1 MLSTKHSWQR
11 ARGTIAVATF
21 MATFVAFT
29 PSGEAAKKK
38 KKKGGAKVQKLTA
51 GGPKLKYDQ
60 FRRKIEFKV
69 AEKREEQISGIEK
82 LLGLGPD
89 ESEVPDLK
97 FRLAELFYE
106 KSRFYFFRGQ
116 EANDQSIRATSANQK
131 SQLVE
136 DEKQNMRESKV
147 WLTKAMDIYRE
158 LRERFPK
165 YKRTPE
171 VLFALGQSYWNEGR
185 YQDSINVY
193 RDLIVGFRDS
203 PLVAEAW
210 IAFGEYYFSEGDVN
224 RALKSYQK
232 AAADK
237 RSRVYG
243 FALYKQAWCYYNMS
257 EWKEAL
263 RKFKATVF
271 YSQLA
276 EQLSGENKIA
286 LGREAQK
293 DFVRTYSH
301 VGDEKR
307 ARHVLA
313 DLVGEDNCKGKKCL
327 TLLEQLA
334 GLWFDEGYF
343 QEAASLYKQLIR
355 GNPTNTKNPFFQGRI
370 VDLTS
375 RSGQKKKVI
384 IETRQLVKMYKE
396 TSARAGATEQGKE
409 HLEEARIL
417 AETTM
422 RRLAQIWN
430 REAKKTRND
439 KTYGY
444 ARTMYEDYLALF
456 SSTKY
461 AYEMTFQLGD
471 LYYKLERFND
481 AASAYEKTV
490 LADPKGKYMIQA
502 ATDNILAV
510 EEHTKDLGLKAP
522 KNINNPVPLHEQ
534 KKRLVAAC
542 DRYASLVPA
551 DKAKELVPV
560 KLKAAKVY
568 YNWGHNDE
576 ALKRFE
582 NLVAEHPESDQAVF
596 AANLVIDIY
605 NQREDWKN
613 LYDTSVRY
621 RANDD
626 LLDARPALLMELTKY
641 GEYAKFKLVTI
652 LEDRVK
658 KENGDLRLVAQ
669 AYQDFHSEFPKSE
682 NADKALFNA
691 SVAWD
696 RTGQKEKAQANR
708 QTLLEDYPKSPLN
721 ADVAFYVAKRHEERT
736 EYAAAADGFLNF
748 HAGHPDDKRARDAL
762 YNAAVFY
769 AGVGKVRTAT
779 KLREKYLALYGRAKG
794 GQKEAA
800 DIYWAIAKD
809 LDRAGRYR
817 QAADRYRDFAKEFS
831 KDERFWDALWRE
843 AELRG
848 TRLRQGR
855 AADKVKKTILGTYN
869 ALKRRRRK
877 IPDNAKRYASQ
888 VAFAQLSDKWRT
900 FTRLKVQTPNMR
912 NPKPFQRSMEKKAT
926 ARQQI
931 IKDYTKIVAEYQQAE
946 STVASL
952 YMIAS
957 AWDEFVETLGKVPCP
972 RGVDDEV
979 CSLVKQGIEQK
990 ALPAREAAYQAYKVC
1005 VDKSNQ
1011 LNTFTTYST
1020 KCVRALESL
1029 APDAYPQIV
1038 ERTAGYAGEARL
1050 RSLKPND
1057 LILDYDGYQVAREAQ
1072 ASASEP
1078 EAKR

>member
-1 MLSTKHSWQR
+1 MLPNNPIRRRSHR
-11 ARGTIAVATF
+11 ALAVVGLVCLLAPT
-21 MATFVAFT
+21 A
-29 PSGEAAKKK
+29 EAAKKPRK
-38 KKKGGAKVQKLTA
+38 KSGAKVQKMTA
-51 GGPKLKYDQ
+51 GGPNLKYDQ

-69 AEKREEQISGIEK
+69 AEKREEQITGIER
-82 LLGLGPD
+82 LLSLGPD

-116 EANDQSIRATSANQK
+116 EANDRALRVTTDGEKA
-131 SQLVE
+131 QLAE

-147 WLTKAMDIYRE
+147 WLTRAMDIYRE
-158 LRERFPK
+158 IRERFPK
-165 YKRTPE
+165 YKRMPE

-185 YQDSINVY
+185 LQDSINVY
-193 RDLIVGFRDS
+193 RDLITGFKDS

-210 IAFGEYYFSEGDVN
+210 IAFGEYYFAEGDVN
-224 RALKSYQK
+224 RALKSYMK
-232 AAADK
+232 AAEDK

-257 EWKEAL
+257 EWNEAL

-276 EQLSGENKIA
+276 EELSGENKIA

-313 DLVGEDNCKGKKCL
+313 DLVGEDDCKGEKCL

-355 GNPTNTKNPFFQGRI
+355 ANPQNTKNPFFQGRI
-370 VDLTS
+370 VDLVS
-375 RSGQKKKVI
+375 RGGDKKKVI
-384 IETRQLVKMYKE
+384 AETRELVTMYRE
-396 TSARAGATEQGKE
+396 TSARAGGTEKGKE

-439 KTYGY
+439 ETYGY

-456 SSTKY
+456 GDTKY
-461 AYEMTFQLGD
+461 AYELTFQLGD
-471 LYYKLERFND
+471 LYYKLERFDD
-481 AASAYEKTV
+481 AAKAYEKTV
-490 LADPKGKYMIQA
+490 TSDPKGKYMVQA

-510 EEHTKDLGLKAP
+510 EEHIKDLGLKAP
-522 KNINNPVPLHEQ
+522 KNISQPVPIHEQ
-534 KKRLVAAC
+534 KLRLVQAC
-542 DRYASLVPA
+542 DRYAQFVPVEQ
-551 DKAKELVPV
+551 AKELVAV
-560 KLKAAKVY
+560 KLKAAKIY
-568 YNWGHNDE
+568 YNWGHNDD

-582 NLVAEHPESDQAVF
+582 ALVNEHPDSEQAVF
-596 AANLVIDIY
+596 GANLVIDIY
-605 NQREDWKN
+605 NQREDWQN

-621 RANDD
+621 RTNDKLVEGRPE
-626 LLDARPALLMELTKY
+626 LLLELTKY

-652 LEDRVK
+652 LEDRVN
-658 KENGDLRLVAQ
+658 KEKGDLRLVAQ
-669 AYQDFHSEFPKSE
+669 AYQDFHTEFPKSE

-696 RTGQKEKAQANR
+696 RTGNKEQAQANR
-708 QTLLEDYPKSPLN
+708 KTLLDDYPNSPLN
-721 ADVAFYVAKRHEERT
+721 ADVAFYVAKGHEERT
-736 EYAAAADGFLNF
+736 EYEAAADGFLNF

-769 AGVGKVRTAT
+769 AGVGKVSTAT
-779 KLREKYLALYGRAKG
+779 KLREKYLSLYGRAKG
-794 GQKEAA
+794 GEKEAA

-817 QAADRYRDFAKEFS
+817 QAADRYRDFAKEFG
-831 KDERFWDALWRE
+831 DDDRLWDALWRE
-843 AELRG
+843 AELRDDK
-848 TRLRQGR
+848 LRQGR
-855 AADKVKKTILGTYN
+855 VADKVKDSILGRYN
-869 ALKRRRRK
+869 ELKKRRRK

-888 VAFAQLSDKWRT
+888 VAFAQLKGDWDKYR
-900 FTRLKVQTPNMR
+900 RLRVETPNMR
-912 NPKPFQRSMEKKAT
+912 NPKPFQRSIEKTAA
-926 ARQQI
+926 ARQDI
-931 IKDYTKIVAEYQQAE
+931 IKDYTRIVTEYQQAE

-952 YMIAS
+952 FMIAS
-957 AWDEFVETLGKVPCP
+957 AWDAFVETLEKVPCP
-972 RGVDDEV
+972 RGVDEEI
-979 CSLVKQGIEQK
+979 CALVKQGIEEK
-990 ALPAREAAYQAYKVC
+990 TLPAREAAYLAYKTC
-1005 VDKSNQ
+1005 VDTSNQ
-1011 LNTFTTYST
+1011 LNTFTEYST
-1020 KCVRALESL
+1020 KCVRALETL

-1038 ERTAGYAGEARL
+1038 ERTVPYAGAATL
-1050 RSLKPND
+1050 RSFEPND

-1072 ASASEP
+1072 ATAAEP
-1078 EAKR
+1078 EAHR